1 MGQILEYCPK
11 IKKQARVH
19 NKLRFM
25 NSPKGSL
32 MGDDLNI
39 MYMLK
44 SRCIPKI
51 SPLACLIME
60 IAMKKTLK
68 LGF

>member
-1 MGQILEYCPK
+1 MQTYIDQQIWKCQKMGGGEQNQILVQARTL
-11 IKKQARVH
+11 KQARVH

-39 MYMLK
+39 FQIY
-44 SRCIPKI
+44 SQY
-51 SPLACLIME
+51 S
-60 IAMKKTLK
+60 
-68 LGF
+68 F